1 MGESQKRV
9 EHKKQDTEMQYGATQ
24 ILLKQLIRAEK
35 YSGNF
40 CFYLVEQTPRREFAL
55 TEGQG
60 SLESH
65 GPWGR
70 RVRHDLANKQQVEHN
85 TKSRIHQRNTAKHG
99 AQAAP

>member
-70 RVRHDLANKQQVEHN
+70 RVRHDLATKQQYNNSKRLTRVTN
-85 TKSRIHQRNTAKHG
+85 NRIENG
-99 AQAAP
+99 LS